1 MSEKY
6 GITAEEKEK
15 VLDIYFKGD
24 FSNVIE
30 VFPSKEKKKIIIL
43 EHIVTRFEQNQT
55 YSESEVNEILKKI
68 YHDYVSIR
76 RYLIEYSF
84 FNRSKDGSLYWIKE

>member
-6 GITAEEKEK
+6 GITSEEKEK
-15 VLDIYFKGD
+15 VLDNYFKGD
-24 FSNVIE
+24 FSNEIE
-30 VFPSKEKKKIIIL
+30 IFPSKEKKKIIIL
-43 EHIVTRFEQNQT
+43 EHIVTRFKQNQT
-55 YSESEVNEILKKI
+55 YSESELNEILKKI

-84 FNRSKDGSLYWIKE
+84 FDRSKDGSLYWIKE

>member
-15 VLDIYFKGD
+15 VLDNYFKGD

-30 VFPSKEKKKIIIL
+30 VFPSKEKRKL
-43 EHIVTRFEQNQT
+43 LF
-55 YSESEVNEILKKI
+55 
-68 YHDYVSIR
+68 
-76 RYLIEYSF
+76 
-84 FNRSKDGSLYWIKE
+84 